1 MHTTGIFAG
10 KRRVAAW
17 RTPSVTADFLKNF
30 ACVVMMV
37 QTIGIAVVEKGMIK
51 LDGYMQAGLSQAM
64 AQDSGLMFLAGLGS
78 VMQLVGGLAMPVF
91 TFLLVE
97 GFLHTSDYRRYFI
110 RMAVTAAVSEIPY
123 DLAMGNG
130 GLDWGSQNAMVSM
143 CICLLMLRFL
153 QMFRDKKSVGGYMA
167 SAAVV
172 LGAVLWVTLLRAQ
185 YGLCL
190 VLLTAVFYLLY
201 AKNVWKTVL
210 GILASLLYV
219 TGPLSFYAIW
229 CYNGSRKDRAS
240 KYVYYALYPLHLL
253 VFALIARLV

>member
-1 MHTTGIFAG
+1 MEDAQRHSGFFKKFCVCGDDGADHWDRSGGKGYDKAG
-10 KRRVAAW
+10 RLYAGR
-17 RTPSVTADFLKNF
+17 
-30 ACVVMMV
+30 
-37 QTIGIAVVEKGMIK
+37 AVPGH
-51 LDGYMQAGLSQAM
+51 
-64 AQDSGLMFLAGLGS
+64 
-78 VMQLVGGLAMPVF
+78 VGGLAMPVF